1 MHSPYGSRFQVIIII
16 ISLLLLSFPFFCLFI
31 ILLALVIIIML
42 GVWCPQRILEKETI
56 EADCGNSTSNVA
68 QAVAEWTA
76 KRVYLNRV
84 VDTAYFADDFP
95 KSIGTPLPLI
105 E

>member
-1 MHSPYGSRFQVIIII
+1 LIG
-16 ISLLLLSFPFFCLFI
+16 
-31 ILLALVIIIML
+31 
-42 GVWCPQRILEKETI
+42 WWPQGILEKETF

-84 VDTAYFADDFP
+84 VETAVDADDSP
-95 KSIGTPLPLI
+95 EILGTPLPLI

>member
-1 MHSPYGSRFQVIIII
+1 MIG
-16 ISLLLLSFPFFCLFI
+16 
-31 ILLALVIIIML
+31 
-42 GVWCPQRILEKETI
+42 WWPQGIFKKVTF

-84 VDTAYFADDFP
+84 VETAVDADDFP
-95 KSIGTPLPLI
+95 EILGTPLPLI

>member
-1 MHSPYGSRFQVIIII
+1 MVPLIG
-16 ISLLLLSFPFFCLFI
+16 
-31 ILLALVIIIML
+31 
-42 GVWCPQRILEKETI
+42 WWPQGILEKETF